1 MAVLLDTSAKALYRT
16 TNLPSATAFTI
27 CGWFT
32 QRGTQGSSNLLAAL
46 LNVGPTA
53 YNLIGY
59 SGSNIVITTAAGST
73 TVAAAPASGTP
84 FFWALTCSGTGAGSL
99 IGYYALRDAL
109 SLTSASQAG
118 TTFTPSEMDFS
129 NTVFGYYLNGD
140 IGPIYCYDAVL
151 TADQLLAQSKII
163 RPLFSSNLN
172 SWFPMMRLSLADNV
186 LDYSG
191 NGRSLSSSGSPSV
204 ADNPPISWGA
214 SAMLYPFASA
224 ALQQTIGQATETNT
238 AQALSRR
245 KSKAIGQ
252 ANETDLAQAMR
263 AARTYAIAQALETEI
278 AQAFA
283 RLKSKAIGQAL
294 ETDVAQALARLK
306 SKVIG
311 QASEGDLAQ
320 AMRAARAY
328 AIAQALETDVA
339 QALARLKSKVIGQ
352 ASETDLAQTFSTSAG
367 MLIGQ
372 ASETDLAQA
381 LFRTKRV
388 VVTQVFEDDIAQAF
402 IGKKERSIAQ
412 VLESDTAQ
420 AFLFLK
426 RRAIAQVNEVDLAQ
440 AFLFV
445 KQKAISQVNEVD
457 LAQAFVVLGVI
468 RYGAKI
474 VGRKR
479 KQLDG
484 IETRQVRGKKTRN
497 L

>member
-73 TVAAAPASGTP
+73 TVATAPASGTP

-99 IGYYALRDAL
+99 IGYYALRNAL
-109 SLTSASQAG
+109 SLTSASRAG

-311 QASEGDLAQ
+311 QASE
-320 AMRAARAY
+320 
-328 AIAQALETDVA
+328 
-339 QALARLKSKVIGQ
+339 
-352 ASETDLAQTFSTSAG
+352 TDLAQTFSTSAG

-402 IGKKERSIAQ
+402 IDKKERSIAQ
-412 VLESDTAQ
+412 VFELDTAQ
-420 AFLFLK
+420 AVLFLK
-426 RRAIAQVNEVDLAQ
+426 RKAIAQANEVDLAQ
-440 AFLFV
+440 AFLFM
-445 KQKAISQVNEVD
+445 KQKAIAQVNEVD
-457 LAQAFVVLGVI
+457 FAQALLVLGVI

-474 VGRKR
+474 VGRKQD
-479 KQLDG
+479 QLDG
-484 IETRQVRGKKTRN
+484 RQTKQVRGKKTRN